1 MTETSLNAP
10 ISTGPTVDAGP
21 LSDAGR
27 ARMVEL
33 ADQAGVRRIH
43 MLGWRDLDD
52 DEAGGSEVHA
62 STVAALWA
70 QAGLEITMRSSA
82 SVGRSAVGFRDGYRV
97 VRRGSR
103 YGVFPRAAAA
113 EITGRHGPCD
123 ALVEIWNGMPFAS
136 PLWWRGPHAVW
147 LHHVHGPMWNMAL
160 GDTLGRVGR
169 LLEERLAPPL
179 YRRVPVVTLSQ
190 SSEAE
195 LIDELGFD
203 RARVGVV
210 EPGIDARYSPGGSR
224 SDSPL
229 VVAVGRLAPVK
240 RFPMLIRAAARARE
254 RIGDLQLVIVGEGYT
269 RPDVVATI
277 DEVGGHDW
285 VRLAG
290 HVSDDELI
298 GLYRSAW
305 CVASASER
313 EGWGMTLTEAAACGT
328 PAVVTNIA
336 GHSDAT
342 RDELSGLL
350 CDGEK
355 GLTDGLVRL
364 LGDATL
370 RARLQAGALARAA
383 ELTWEHTAIANLEVL
398 CTGSVSSARP
408 TGGA

>member
-203 RARVGVV
+203 RARIGVV

-224 SDSPL
+224 SDTPL

>member
-1 MTETSLNAP
+1 MIETSLNAP

-224 SDSPL
+224 SDTPL

>member
-224 SDSPL
+224 SDTPL

-370 RARLQAGALARAA
+370 RARLQAGALDRAA

>member
-82 SVGRSAVGFRDGYRV
+82 SLGRSAVGFRDGYRV

-224 SDSPL
+224 SDTPL

-350 CDGEK
+350 CDGEE

-370 RARLQAGALARAA
+370 RARLQAGALDRAA

>member
-350 CDGEK
+350 CDGEE

>member
-370 RARLQAGALARAA
+370 RARLQAGALDRAA

>member
-364 LGDATL
+364 LGDATV
-370 RARLQAGALARAA
+370 RARLQAGALDRAA

>member
-1 MTETSLNAP
+1 MIETSLNAP

-82 SVGRSAVGFRDGYRV
+82 SLGRSAVGFRDGYRV

-224 SDSPL
+224 SDTPL

>member
-10 ISTGPTVDAGP
+10 MPTGPTVDAGP

-224 SDSPL
+224 SDTPL

-350 CDGEK
+350 CDGEE

>member
-10 ISTGPTVDAGP
+10 MPTGPTVDAGP

-27 ARMVEL
+27 ARMMEL

-82 SVGRSAVGFRDGYRV
+82 SLGRSAVGFRDGYRV

-224 SDSPL
+224 SDTPL

-350 CDGEK
+350 CDGEE

-370 RARLQAGALARAA
+370 RARLQAGALDRAA

>member
-203 RARVGVV
+203 RARIGVV

-224 SDSPL
+224 SDTPL

-350 CDGEK
+350 CDGEE

>member
-10 ISTGPTVDAGP
+10 MPTGPTVDAGP

>member
-203 RARVGVV
+203 RARIGVV

-224 SDSPL
+224 SDTPL

-370 RARLQAGALARAA
+370 RARLQAGALDRAA

>member
-10 ISTGPTVDAGP
+10 MPTGPTVDAGP

-350 CDGEK
+350 CDGEE

-370 RARLQAGALARAA
+370 RARLQAGALDRAA

>member
-82 SVGRSAVGFRDGYRV
+82 SLGRSAVGFRDGYRV

-224 SDSPL
+224 SDTPL

>member
-224 SDSPL
+224 SDTPL

-350 CDGEK
+350 CDGEE

-370 RARLQAGALARAA
+370 RARLQAGALDRAA

>member
-10 ISTGPTVDAGP
+10 MPTGPTVDAGP

-224 SDSPL
+224 SDTPL

-370 RARLQAGALARAA
+370 RARLQAGALDRAA

>member
-10 ISTGPTVDAGP
+10 MPTGPTVDAGP

-224 SDSPL
+224 SDTPL

>member
-350 CDGEK
+350 CDGEE

-370 RARLQAGALARAA
+370 RARLQAGALDRAA

>member
-82 SVGRSAVGFRDGYRV
+82 SLGRSAVGFRDGYRV

-277 DEVGGHDW
+277 DEVGGHHW

-350 CDGEK
+350 CDGEE

-370 RARLQAGALARAA
+370 RDRLRACALDVAA
-383 ELTWEHTAIANLEVL
+383 ELTWELTAIANLELL

>member
-33 ADQAGVRRIH
+33 AAQAGVRRIP

-52 DEAGGSEVHA
+52 AEAGGSEVHA

-229 VVAVGRLAPVK
+229 VVAVARLAPVK

>member
-10 ISTGPTVDAGP
+10 MPTGPTVDAGP

-82 SVGRSAVGFRDGYRV
+82 SLGRSAVGFRDGYRV

-224 SDSPL
+224 SDTPL

-350 CDGEK
+350 CDGEE

>member
-10 ISTGPTVDAGP
+10 MPTGPTVDAGP

-350 CDGEK
+350 CDGEE

>member
-10 ISTGPTVDAGP
+10 MPTGPTVDAGP

-203 RARVGVV
+203 RACRGGRARHRCPLQPRWVTFRHPVGGGGGT
-210 EPGIDARYSPGGSR
+210 PGAGQALSHVDSR
-224 SDSPL
+224 L
-229 VVAVGRLAPVK
+229 LAP
-240 RFPMLIRAAARARE
+240 E

-370 RARLQAGALARAA
+370 RARLQAGACPGRRASPGNTPPSPTSRCSAPAR
-383 ELTWEHTAIANLEVL
+383 
-398 CTGSVSSARP
+398 
-408 TGGA
+408 

>member
-1 MTETSLNAP
+1 LTETSLNAP

-350 CDGEK
+350 CDGEE

-370 RARLQAGALARAA
+370 RARLQAGALDRAA

>member
-1 MTETSLNAP
+1 M
-10 ISTGPTVDAGP
+10 
-21 LSDAGR
+21 
-27 ARMVEL
+27 
-33 ADQAGVRRIH
+33 
-43 MLGWRDLDD
+43 
-52 DEAGGSEVHA
+52 
-62 STVAALWA
+62 
-70 QAGLEITMRSSA
+70 
-82 SVGRSAVGFRDGYRV
+82 
-97 VRRGSR
+97 
-103 YGVFPRAAAA
+103 
-113 EITGRHGPCD
+113 
-123 ALVEIWNGMPFAS
+123 
-136 PLWWRGPHAVW
+136 
-147 LHHVHGPMWNMAL
+147 
-160 GDTLGRVGR
+160 
-169 LLEERLAPPL
+169 
-179 YRRVPVVTLSQ
+179 
-190 SSEAE
+190 
-195 LIDELGFD
+195 
-203 RARVGVV
+203 V

-224 SDSPL
+224 SDTPL

>member
-1 MTETSLNAP
+1 LTETSLNAP
-10 ISTGPTVDAGP
+10 MSTGPTVDAGP

-224 SDSPL
+224 SDTPL

-350 CDGEK
+350 CDGEE

-370 RARLQAGALARAA
+370 RARLQAGALDRAA

>member
-82 SVGRSAVGFRDGYRV
+82 SLGRSAVGFRDGYRV

-350 CDGEK
+350 CDGEE

-370 RARLQAGALARAA
+370 RARLQAGALDRAA

>member
-10 ISTGPTVDAGP
+10 MPTGPTVDAGP

-82 SVGRSAVGFRDGYRV
+82 SLGRSAVGFRDGYRV

-350 CDGEK
+350 CDGEE

>member
-203 RARVGVV
+203 RARIGVV

>member
-1 MTETSLNAP
+1 LTETSLNAP

-224 SDSPL
+224 SDTPL

-350 CDGEK
+350 CDGEE

-370 RARLQAGALARAA
+370 RARLQAGALDRAA

>member
-10 ISTGPTVDAGP
+10 MPTGPTVDAGP

-82 SVGRSAVGFRDGYRV
+82 SLGRSAVGFRDGYRV

-224 SDSPL
+224 SDTPL

-350 CDGEK
+350 CDGEE

-370 RARLQAGALARAA
+370 RARLQAGALDRAA

>member
-10 ISTGPTVDAGP
+10 MPTGPTVDAGP

-224 SDSPL
+224 SDTPL

-350 CDGEK
+350 CDGEE

-370 RARLQAGALARAA
+370 RARLQAGALDRAA

>member
-70 QAGLEITMRSSA
+70 QAGLEIIMRSSA

-277 DEVGGHDW
+277 DEVGGHHW